1 MGFSCRRAARW
12 CVVQFMSCSTLLADL
27 RAVQKDRACLAEQLE
42 AAQAKAA
49 RQKKQCEQ
57 EVMMT
62 CTICTALYCMTQ

>member
-57 EVMMT
+57 
-62 CTICTALYCMTQ
+62 